1 VRGDVRN
8 LICAVVI
15 STLGGI
21 GSATAQNWPTRPLTM
36 IVPFAAGGAFDVLGR
51 ILAPQISEILGQ
63 QIVIENVTGA
73 GGATAAVRVAKAAP
87 DGYQFVLGD
96 SSFAHS
102 QKLYKTPLYNA
113 ATDFAPVAL
122 VAEQPPVL
130 IARNGLPVNSLPE
143 FVAYANLNQAK
154 MQYGSAGTGSP
165 THLAC
170 VLFNVSIGV
179 NITHIPYRGGAPAM
193 QDLIGGRID
202 YQCAIVGTAISQI
215 ESKQV
220 KAIAILTKNRS
231 PSLPA
236 LATAHEQGLTDFD
249 AGAWNAFFLPKGT
262 PAAIIRK
269 LHDAT
274 VIAMETPAVQA
285 RLREVGATI
294 VAPERRSPEYL
305 KEFVESEIKKWAR
318 PIEAAG
324 LGEQ

>member
-1 VRGDVRN
+1 
-8 LICAVVI
+8 
-15 STLGGI
+15 
-21 GSATAQNWPTRPLTM
+21 
-36 IVPFAAGGAFDVLGR
+36 
-51 ILAPQISEILGQ
+51 LGQ

-87 DGYQFVLGD
+87 DGYQFLLGD

-102 QKLYKTPLYNA
+102 QTLYRPPLYNA

-122 VAEQPPVL
+122 IAEQPPVL
-130 IARNGLPVNSLPE
+130 IARNDLPVNSLPE
-143 FVAYANLNQAK
+143 FIAYANLNQAK

-202 YQCAIVGTAISQI
+202 HQCAIPGTALSQI

-249 AGAWNAFFLPKGT
+249 AGAWNAIFLPKGT
-262 PAAIIRK
+262 PVAIIRK

-274 VIAMETPAVQA
+274 AIAMETPAVRA
-285 RLREVGATI
+285 RLKEVGATI

-305 KEFVESEIKKWAR
+305 KEFVESEIGKWAR
-318 PIEAAG
+318 PIKAAG
-324 LGEQ
+324 LGGQ